1 VGTVEAPVNIEAVLA
16 SHIARRA
23 VVVGPILVAIFWIT
37 RGAEGALAA
46 AFGVVLVVANFL
58 LAGAMLSVAAKI
70 SPALYQA
77 TALLGFFL
85 RFGLMTLTVIL
96 VLRLTDL
103 DRLAF
108 GLAAVAAYIVLL
120 AWETVAVSR
129 GAEKELEWTQ

>member
-1 VGTVEAPVNIEAVLA
+1 MNIESVLA

-37 RGAEGALAA
+37 RGGEGAIAA

-70 SPALYQA
+70 SLALYQA
-77 TALLGFFL
+77 TALFGFFL
-85 RFGLMTLTVIL
+85 RLGLLTLTVMV
-96 VLRLTDL
+96 VLRFTDL

-108 GLAAVAAYIVLL
+108 GLATVAAYIVLL
-120 AWETVAVSR
+120 AWETVAVAR
-129 GAEKELEWTQ
+129 GGEKELEWTQ

>member
-1 VGTVEAPVNIEAVLA
+1 VEVPVNIEAVLA

-37 RGAEGALAA
+37 RGGEGAIAA

-58 LAGAMLSVAAKI
+58 LAGAMLSVAARL

-77 TALLGFFL
+77 TALFGFFL
-85 RFGLMTLTVIL
+85 RFGLMTLTVIV
-96 VLRLTDL
+96 VLQFTDL

-108 GLAAVAAYIVLL
+108 GLAAVVAYIVLI
-120 AWETVAVSR
+120 AWEAVAVSR
-129 GAEKELEWTQ
+129 GAEKELEWTR

>member
-1 VGTVEAPVNIEAVLA
+1 MNIEAVLA

-37 RGAEGALAA
+37 RGGEGAIAA

-70 SPALYQA
+70 SPRPLP
-77 TALLGFFL
+77 GH
-85 RFGLMTLTVIL
+85 RPVSDSSSVFGLLTLTVMV
-96 VLRLTDL
+96 VLRFTDL

-108 GLAAVAAYIVLL
+108 GLATVAAYIVLL
-120 AWETVAVSR
+120 AWETVAVAR